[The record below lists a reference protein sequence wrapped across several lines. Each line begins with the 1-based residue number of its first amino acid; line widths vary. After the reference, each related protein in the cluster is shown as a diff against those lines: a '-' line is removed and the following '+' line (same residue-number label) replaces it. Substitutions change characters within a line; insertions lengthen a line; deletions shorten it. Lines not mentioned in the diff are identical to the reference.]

1 MFYCRSEAEN
11 RNRKDKT
18 LVEILDR
25 LKVLEGKID
34 NLSGQEPVT
43 SSDPGSVSSH
53 PLVHSPEAI
62 GASVSGMGANTGGTV
77 LPPPF
82 SDPLELPVD
91 ASFYKYASSVHEM
104 FAWPAVQ
111 ELLAGALPNSVAV
124 MASSLDQTGVS
135 ALLSFQQSTALPT
148 TGLPVDPGS
157 SVLTTQLL
165 SNTSVLP
172 HIGNTLSWEMMQT
185 LSTAFFETFNLL
197 HPIVDRQHFL
207 STTLPT
213 ILTNGLDDGVE
224 ATLAYLIFALG
235 EVAVAGPLSATTT
248 GHSHGDLHSPGLF
261 FFNEARRRMG
271 FHLASITLSSVQI
284 LALTGIYYSTTF
296 RHAEFW
302 RSTASASLA
311 CQALVNASRPEELS
325 RDLLRRVFW
334 HCSLMETFLGLEV
347 ELPTTGLNK
356 YESQVPVPDF
366 SGGFSAEDHVA
377 NETSHF
383 QEHFASQ
390 IVLRRLATDFHAVL
404 SSVPSSTI
412 ATPADHPS
420 TISCTLSM
428 PETIRS
434 LTMQLDHWRET
445 LLPAHLHW
453 REDEPESFPG
463 LAPGQGPAVYGAPEP
478 TMDAAEATSAP
489 ARGRVGSRAPM
500 FTPTLAAAPP
510 VSYPYAM
517 DIQVA
522 LLRSRYYVTKHLIHR
537 PYLYKALHHPDKMT
551 QQDATGLAT
560 CLRACL
566 RWPIAMAPACGRKR
580 LVPRIFYWTQNLLGV
595 LLVLWMSERVEV
607 MQRVRRSGLCGERFE
622 EEAGETVRAAVAWLR
637 DLSAVDGKAD
647 EAWGVVKT
655 IYGLGD

>member
-1 MFYCRSEAEN
+1 MS
-11 RNRKDKT
+11 
-18 LVEILDR
+18 
-25 LKVLEGKID
+25 
-34 NLSGQEPVT
+34 
-43 SSDPGSVSSH
+43 
-53 PLVHSPEAI
+53 
-62 GASVSGMGANTGGTV
+62 
-77 LPPPF
+77 
-82 SDPLELPVD
+82 
-91 ASFYKYASSVHEM
+91 
-104 FAWPAVQ
+104 
-111 ELLAGALPNSVAV
+111 
-124 MASSLDQTGVS
+124 
-135 ALLSFQQSTALPT
+135 
-148 TGLPVDPGS
+148 
-157 SVLTTQLL
+157 
-165 SNTSVLP
+165 
-172 HIGNTLSWEMMQT
+172 HIGSTLSWEMMQT

-207 STTLPT
+207 STTLPI

-235 EVAVAGPLSATTT
+235 EVAVAAPLSATIIRHNQS
-248 GHSHGDLHSPGLF
+248 GLNLPGLL

-296 RHAEFW
+296 HHAEFW

-311 CQALVNASRPEELS
+311 CQALITASRPEELS

-334 HCSLMETFLGLEV
+334 HCSIMETFLELEV

-366 SGGFSAEDHVA
+366 SGGLSTEDHIA

-404 SSVPSSTI
+404 SSVPSSTMV
-412 ATPADHPS
+412 TPAESPGIIPRS
-420 TISCTLSM
+420 MSM

-434 LTMQLDHWRET
+434 LAMQLDHWRET

-463 LAPGQGPAVYGAPEP
+463 LPSGQGPVIYGAGQAI
-478 TMDAAEATSAP
+478 MDTSEATTIP
-489 ARGRVGSRAPM
+489 TRGQAGSRAPM
-500 FTPTLAAAPP
+500 FAFILATPPP

-566 RWPIAMAPACGRKR
+566 RWPIIMAPACGRKR
-580 LVPRIFYWTQNLLGV
+580 LVPCILFWTQNLLGV

-607 MQRVRRSGLCGERFE
+607 MRRVRQSGLCGERFE
-622 EEAGETVRAAVAWLR
+622 EEAGETVRGAVAWLR
-637 DLSAVDGKAD
+637 DLSAVDGKA
-647 EAWGVVKT
+647 EEVWEVVKV